1 MFILQNLS
9 SDYKSPNKYPAMDS
23 SHIPE
28 STHSQHPQPTMTRH
42 RASHHANGASNGATS
57 HTVKAPY
64 TVVEKPLGNTKHV
77 RIVGIGAGA
86 SGLNLIRTLRKQ
98 VTDYELVIY
107 EKNHD
112 VGGTWLENR
121 YPGCRCDNGPTSSRP
136 PEIRQY
142 LCRICEEENMRDSI
156 KTQHRVSGAWWDE
169 AKGLWDLSI
178 LNLATGEEFRD
189 EANFIID
196 GSGVLNNWKWPD
208 IEGLQTFGGQ
218 LIHTASWP
226 ENFDHAGKTVAVI
239 GNGSSGVQLVPT
251 IQPGMPTTRRY
262 TKKGLSAGLILTAYA
277 TLDVKKLY
285 HCVRTPTWII
295 PPRIMTMKV
304 MGGPAK
310 AVLGQIEMDD
320 KENFS
325 QAQIEKFKS
334 QLELYKHFVKAVE
347 KDINGAFPIVL
358 NGGKMQAFSTE
369 KVVQYMT
376 ACLGG
381 DKQLCETLIP
391 KFPLGT
397 RRITPAPG
405 YLESLRAPN
414 VELLHNNISSIV
426 PEGIQLNTGEVVKVD
441 AIICATGFDN
451 SFCPRFP
458 VVGRSGNL
466 QDRLRTETP
475 KAYMSCALPGVPN
488 YFTFLGPNGP
498 IGHGSVFTLTEHIA
512 KYITKVILKCQKEG
526 IKAIA
531 PSDAAVDDYNQ
542 HIAAFMPRTAWQSSG
557 RSWFKNGRADGPV
570 TALHPGSRLHF
581 FHMLEQVRGEDWD
594 YVYDSPS
601 QNRFAYLGNGFSAKE
616 LDPGFDSAWYLDEPD
631 KL

>member
-1 MFILQNLS
+1 MFLLQNPC
-9 SDYKSPNKYPAMDS
+9 SDYKTPKYPAMGSSLDS
-23 SHIPE
+23 E
-28 STHSQHPQPTMTRH
+28 STHSQHPPPTMTRH
-42 RASHHANGASNGATS
+42 RASHYANGTSNGATS
-57 HTVKAPY
+57 HTAKAPY
-64 TVVEKPLGNTKHV
+64 TVVEKPLGSTKHV
-77 RIVGIGAGA
+77 RIVGIGAGP

-98 VTDYELVIY
+98 LTNYELVIY

-121 YPGCRCDNGPTSSRP
+121 YPGCRCDVPSHNYQFSWRP
-136 PEIRQY
+136 NPAWSNFFAPAEEIRQY
-142 LCRICEEENMRDSI
+142 LCRI
-156 KTQHRVSGAWWDE
+156 
-169 AKGLWDLSI
+169 L
-178 LNLATGEEFRD
+178 TGEEFRD

-196 GSGVLNNWKWPD
+196 GSGILNHWKWPD
-208 IEGLQTFGGQ
+208 IEGLQTFQGQ

-226 ENFDHAGKTVAVI
+226 ENFDHAGKTVVVI
-239 GNGSSGVQLVPT
+239 GNGSSGVQLVPA
-251 IQPGMPTTRRY
+251 IQP
-262 TKKGLSAGLILTAYA
+262 
-277 TLDVKKLY
+277 DVKKLY

-304 MGGPAK
+304 LGGPVMK
-310 AVLGQIEMDD
+310 SVLGEVDMDD

-325 QAQIEKFKS
+325 QAQIEKFRS
-334 QLELYKHFVKAVE
+334 QPELYKRFVKAVE
-347 KDINGAFPIVL
+347 KDINGAFPII
-358 NGGKMQAFSTE
+358 QAFSTE

-381 DKQLCETLIP
+381 EKQLCETLIP

-414 VELLHNNISSIV
+414 VELLYNNISRIV
-426 PEGIQLNTGEVVKVD
+426 PEGIELNTGDVVKVD

-458 VVGRSGNL
+458 VVGRTGNL

-475 KAYMSCALPGVPN
+475 KGYMSCALPGVPN

-531 PSDAAVDDYNQ
+531 PSAAAVEDYNR
-542 HIAAFMPRTAWQSSG
+542 HIAAFMPRTAWQSPG
-557 RSWFKNGRADGPV
+557 RSWFKNGREDGPV
-570 TALHPGSRLHF
+570 TALHPGSRIHF

-594 YVYDSPS
+594 YVYDTPS
-601 QNRFAYLGNGFSAKE
+601 GNRFAYLGNGFSTKE
-616 LDPGFDSAWYLDEPD
+616 LDPEFDSTWYLDEPD

>member
-1 MFILQNLS
+1 
-9 SDYKSPNKYPAMDS
+9 
-23 SHIPE
+23 
-28 STHSQHPQPTMTRH
+28 MTRH
-42 RASHHANGASNGATS
+42 RVSHHANGTSNGATS
-57 HTVKAPY
+57 HTAKAPY
-64 TVVEKPLGNTKHV
+64 TVVEKPLGSTKHV

-98 VTDYELVIY
+98 LTNCELVIY
-107 EKNHD
+107 EKNRD

-121 YPGCRCDNGPTSSRP
+121 YPGCRCDVPSHNYQFSWRP
-136 PEIRQY
+136 NPEWSNFFAPAEEIRQY
-142 LCRICEEENMRDSI
+142 LCRICEEENMRGSI

-169 AKGLWDLSI
+169 VRGLWDLSI
-178 LNLATGEEFRD
+178 MNLVTGEEFRD

-196 GSGVLNNWKWPD
+196 GSGILNNWKWPD
-208 IEGLQTFGGQ
+208 IEGLQTFQGQ
-218 LIHTASWP
+218 LVHTASWP

-251 IQPGMPTTRRY
+251 IQP
-262 TKKGLSAGLILTAYA
+262 
-277 TLDVKKLY
+277 DVKKLY

-304 MGGPAK
+304 LGGPVMK
-310 AVLGQIEMDD
+310 SVLGEVEIDD

-325 QAQIEKFKS
+325 QAQIEKLRS
-334 QLELYKHFVKAVE
+334 QPELYRRFVKAVE
-347 KDINGAFPIVL
+347 KDINGTFPIVL
-358 NGGKMQAFSTE
+358 NGGKVQAFSTE

-381 DKQLCETLIP
+381 DKQLCEALIP

-397 RRITPAPG
+397 RRLTPAPG

-414 VELLHNNISSIV
+414 VELLYNNISRIV
-426 PEGIQLNTGEVVKVD
+426 PEGIELITGEVVKVD

-458 VVGRSGNL
+458 VVGRTGNL
-466 QDRLRTETP
+466 QDRLRTENP
-475 KAYMSCALPGVPN
+475 KGYMSCALPGVPN
-488 YFTFLGPNGP
+488 YFSEYRLPFLGPNGP

-512 KYITKVILKCQKEG
+512 KYITKVILKCQREG

-542 HIAAFMPRTAWQSSG
+542 HIAAFMPRTAWQSPG
-557 RSWFKNGRADGPV
+557 RSWFKNGKEDGPV
-570 TALHPGSRLHF
+570 VALHPGSRIHF

-594 YVYDSPS
+594 YVYDTPS
-601 QNRFAYLGNGFSAKE
+601 GNRFAYLGNGFSTKE
-616 LDPGFDSAWYLDEPD
+616 LDPEFDSTWYLDEPD

>member
-1 MFILQNLS
+1 MAHVHTAMFILPNS
-9 SDYKSPNKYPAMDS
+9 HSDYKSPIKSPVMAS
-23 SHIPE
+23 SRVLE
-28 STHSQHPQPTMTRH
+28 STPSQYPQPIMTRLKV
-42 RASHHANGASNGATS
+42 SHQANGIFNGASSQTATP
-57 HTVKAPY
+57 PY
-64 TVVEKPLGNTKHV
+64 TVIEEPIGSTKHV

-98 VTDYELVIY
+98 LTDYELVIY

-121 YPGCRCDNGPTSSRP
+121 YPGCRCDVPSHNYQFSWRP
-136 PEIRQY
+136 NPEWSNFFASAEEIRQY
-142 LCRICEEENMRDSI
+142 LCRICDEENMRDSI

-169 AKGLWDLSI
+169 TRGLWDLSI
-178 LNLATGEEFRD
+178 LNLTTGEEFRD
-189 EANFIID
+189 EANFIVD
-196 GSGVLNNWKWPD
+196 GSGILNNWKWPD
-208 IEGLQTFGGQ
+208 IEGLQAFQGQ

-239 GNGSSGVQLVPT
+239 GNGSSGVQLVPS
-251 IQPGMPTTRRY
+251 IQPG
-262 TKKGLSAGLILTAYA
+262 
-277 TLDVKKLY
+277 VKKLY
-285 HCVRTPTWII
+285 HCIRTPTWII

-304 MGGPAK
+304 LGGPVMQN
-310 AVLGQIEMDD
+310 VLGEVEMDE

-334 QLELYKHFVKAVE
+334 QPELYKRFVKTVE
-347 KDINGAFPIVL
+347 KDINGTFPIVL

-405 YLESLRAPN
+405 YLESLRVPN
-414 VELLHNNISSIV
+414 VELLHNSISRIV
-426 PEGIQLNTGEVVKVD
+426 PEGIQLNTGEMIKVD

-498 IGHGSVFTLTEHIA
+498 IGHGSVFTLSEHIA
-512 KYITKVILKCQKEG
+512 KYMTKIIVKCQKEG
-526 IKAIA
+526 IKAIV
-531 PSDAAVDDYNQ
+531 PSDAAVEDYNQ

-557 RSWFKNGRADGPV
+557 RSWFKNGREDGPV

-594 YVYDSPS
+594 YVYDNPS
-601 QNRFAYLGNGFSAKE
+601 QNRFAYLGSGFSTKE
-616 LDPGFDSAWYLDEPD
+616 LDPEFDSTWYLDDPD
-631 KL
+631 RL